1 MRFSVRVKPVN
12 WLAVL
17 CSVTRSIFVCVSE
30 RPHSL
35 VFFAPLYEFPVWVM
49 PTLRS
54 AARQSC
60 RDRYCCV
67 LYYRYIVF
75 INVQSTANYGI
86 LLCRFFFFKKPLLN
100 LYSYDIK
107 NCHDTVKDET
117 GFSSWIIF
125 LGFFDLR
132 IVLQNL

>member
-1 MRFSVRVKPVN
+1 MRFSVRVKTVN

-60 RDRYCCV
+60 RDRYFCV

-86 LLCRFFFFKKPLLN
+86 LLCRFFSSRNPCLIITHMIKKLSWHCERWNRFFILN
-100 LYSYDIK
+100 
-107 NCHDTVKDET
+107 N
-117 GFSSWIIF
+117 IF
-125 LGFFDLR
+125 RVFWP
-132 IVLQNL
+132 